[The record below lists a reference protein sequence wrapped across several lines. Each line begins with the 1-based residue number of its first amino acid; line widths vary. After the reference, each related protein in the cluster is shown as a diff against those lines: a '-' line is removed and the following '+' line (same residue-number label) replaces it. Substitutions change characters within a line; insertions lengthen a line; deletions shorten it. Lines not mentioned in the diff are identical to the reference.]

1 MKKFALAAVTLA
13 LISSASFA
21 EQNTEIERK
30 MSGMRQEFMAMTEQ
44 MIEGQMEMMK
54 MNEAILTNYQR
65 VLKQMMES
73 NQGNKK

>member
-1 MKKFALAAVTLA
+1 MKKFVLAAVTLA